1 MRLEAENAF
10 NHPDIGTPDT
20 NAGDPSLGVITYL
33 ANPGPR
39 QCQLV
44 LKLNF

>member
-1 MRLEAENAF
+1 MG
-10 NHPDIGTPDT
+10 IGDG
-20 NAGDPSLGVITYL
+20 NFGVITYL
-33 ANPGPR
+33 AVQPR